1 LQELETLEKVWT
13 DTYKSGQDA
22 HAPDEVLRRIDSVLA
37 AIRGTRGQV
46 TVRLK
51 QILTTQ
57 DRVAEQNGKVRTAL
71 LALGRAREQALARVF
86 IRDGE
91 PIWSGEVSSG
101 VGSDLMLK
109 SYDSFQ
115 NQFATLASYV
125 SRERGRFFF
134 HAGLVVVLALAFSW
148 ARQRTRAWAKDD
160 PSLENEALVFAI
172 PIATAIVV
180 SILFGSFIYPEA
192 PRLLRAI
199 LGATALIPALLILRR
214 LIRPTYIPIL
224 NVLVVFY
231 FLDQFRF
238 VAAPLSQLPRWI
250 FLTELIGSIGF
261 LVWLTRLYRS
271 RSDKGWIHGL
281 KRTAADLALLL
292 FVVALGANIIGY
304 VSLSYLIG
312 NAIFRSGYVAMFLAA
327 TGKILDGLVIIALKV
342 PPLSLLQMVRRHWQ
356 LLHRRARA
364 VIRLVAVVW
373 WVFLTLRYSA
383 LAGSVLQGIHAIFS
397 ATTVIGS
404 LKLSWGNVLAFI
416 VTIWAS
422 FLISRF
428 LRFLLEEEIYQR
440 FHLARGLPYAISTVL
455 NYLILLIGFFLAL
468 AALGVDMTRFTIL
481 AGAFS
486 VGIGFGLQNVI
497 NNFVSGLI
505 LLFERPIKVGDVV
518 QIDTSTG
525 VVQRIGIRASI
536 VRTPDGAEIIVPN
549 GNLISNNVTNWTFSD
564 RRRAIQIPVTASRDA
579 DPAKVIDVVKNLVAS
594 NEKVARQPA
603 PQVYFSNVT
612 GGVLNFE
619 LRAWTDQYEDW
630 GRIRSDLALA
640 INAAL
645 VKENLAA

>member
-1 LQELETLEKVWT
+1 MVARPDPTIGAINRQLGPFAYEISSRLTENSLIVAASPPTEQLAYLESLWSTFSRTLTEWDQRLVKNAAGLEGDLQELETLEKVWT

-327 TGKILDGLVIIALKV
+327 TGKIW
-342 PPLSLLQMVRRHWQ
+342 M
-356 LLHRRARA
+356 
-364 VIRLVAVVW
+364 
-373 WVFLTLRYSA
+373 
-383 LAGSVLQGIHAIFS
+383 
-397 ATTVIGS
+397 
-404 LKLSWGNVLAFI
+404 
-416 VTIWAS
+416 
-422 FLISRF
+422 
-428 LRFLLEEEIYQR
+428 
-440 FHLARGLPYAISTVL
+440 
-455 NYLILLIGFFLAL
+455 
-468 AALGVDMTRFTIL
+468 
-481 AGAFS
+481 
-486 VGIGFGLQNVI
+486 
-497 NNFVSGLI
+497 
-505 LLFERPIKVGDVV
+505 
-518 QIDTSTG
+518 
-525 VVQRIGIRASI
+525 
-536 VRTPDGAEIIVPN
+536 
-549 GNLISNNVTNWTFSD
+549 
-564 RRRAIQIPVTASRDA
+564 
-579 DPAKVIDVVKNLVAS
+579 
-594 NEKVARQPA
+594 
-603 PQVYFSNVT
+603 
-612 GGVLNFE
+612 
-619 LRAWTDQYEDW
+619 DW
-630 GRIRSDLALA
+630 
-640 INAAL
+640 
-645 VKENLAA
+645 